1 MPLSRCI
8 LAVLL
13 LALATIA
20 AAQKD
25 EGSPPQKSP
34 LTVLP
39 ATPPP
44 AVQHAA
50 YYFEIKIRGGT
61 PPLKFNVVKG
71 ALPPGLELDPE
82 TGVLAGQPVEA
93 GDFDFTV
100 EVSDSSQPPQ
110 RVERGFTVHSA
121 TALALQWVTPP
132 HVTADTISGAVELTN
147 ATRDD
152 FDLTLIVVAVNGFGK
167 AFALGYQHFTLNHET
182 NNMHVDF
189 SSNVPAGDYI
199 VHVDAVAEV
208 AKRDAIF
215 RARLQTPAPLNVPLI
230 E

>member
-1 MPLSRCI
+1 MALSRRI
-8 LAVLL
+8 LAGLL
-13 LALATIA
+13 VALATIA
-20 AAQKD
+20 VAQN
-25 EGSPPQKSP
+25 EEAGPPQKSP

-50 YYFEIKIRGGT
+50 YYFEIRARGGT
-61 PPLKFNVVKG
+61 PPLKFKIVKG
-71 ALPPGLELDPE
+71 GLPPGLELDAE
-82 TGVLAGQPVEA
+82 TGVIAGQPIET
-93 GDFDFTV
+93 GDFEFTV
-100 EVSDSSQPPQ
+100 EVSDSSQPPE
-110 RVERGFTVHSA
+110 RVQQEFTVHSA
-121 TALALQWVTPP
+121 TALALEWVTPP
-132 HVTADTISGAVELTN
+132 RVTADTISGAVELTN
-147 ATRDD
+147 GTRDD

-167 AFALGYQHFTLNHET
+167 AFALGYQHFTLNGET
-182 NNMHVDF
+182 KNMRIDF

-215 RARLQTPAPLNVPLI
+215 RARLQTQEPLNVPLI